1 MTNVVS
7 FVKKNIK
14 GFHHC
19 YQMELDDLDNKFT
32 KFNIKWLSLLY
43 FMKFIDLFKEDIC
56 KSSSWI
62 LAKVNWLSILLW
74 TYNWKIAKARRIDI
88 NQRTNKLS
96 GISNGFNSM
105 VQGLTQSWQ
114 G

>member
-19 YQMELDDLDNKFT
+19 YKMELDDLDNKFT

-62 LAKVNWLSILLW
+62 LAKVDWLSILLW